1 MSNTL
6 YSISVPPQNGRS
18 PQAAIVLLHGWG
30 ANCQD
35 LAGLA
40 DYLNLSN
47 YQLVFPEAP
56 FPHPYNPIGK
66 MWYTFPQDY
75 RFLGGAEF
83 GDRAD
88 LATSRQQ
95 LIQFLTD
102 FSQIANIPFSQIIL
116 GGFSQGGA
124 MTLDVGV
131 RLPLA
136 GLMVLSG
143 YLHAPLQPQQ
153 TSLPPTLII
162 HGKQDQVVP
171 LQAAHQARDT
181 LQTLGV
187 TPTYQEYDMGHEIQP
202 VVFSQIQSFVKEFL
216 PIDNKL

>member
-1 MSNTL
+1 M
-6 YSISVPPQNGRS
+6 
-18 PQAAIVLLHGWG
+18 LHGWG

-40 DYLNLSN
+40 DYMDLSD

-56 FPHPYNPIGK
+56 FPHPYNPVGK
-66 MWYTFPQDY
+66 MWYSFPQDY
-75 RFLGGAEF
+75 SFLGKSEF

-88 LATSRQQ
+88 LSTSRDR
-95 LIQFLTD
+95 LIEFLTH
-102 FSQIANIPFSQIIL
+102 FTETSNIPFSRIIL

-136 GLMVLSG
+136 GLMILSG

-153 TSLPPTLII
+153 ASLPPTLMI
-162 HGKQDQVVP
+162 HGRQDQVVP
-171 LQAAHQARDT
+171 LQAAHQARDS
-181 LQTLGV
+181 LEAIGV
-187 TPTYQEYDMGHEIQP
+187 TLNYQEYDMGHEIQP
-202 VVFSQIQSFVKEFL
+202 IALRQIQSFVKEFL
-216 PIDNKL
+216 PIDNKP

>member
-1 MSNTL
+1 MSTTL

-18 PQAAIVLLHGWG
+18 PQGAVVLLHGWG

-35 LAGLA
+35 IAGLA
-40 DYLNLSN
+40 DYMDLSD

-56 FPHPYNPIGK
+56 FPHPYNPVGK
-66 MWYTFPQDY
+66 MWYNFPQDY

-88 LATSRQQ
+88 LSTSRQR
-95 LIQFLTD
+95 LIEFLTH
-102 FSQIANIPFSQIIL
+102 FTQTSNIPWSRIIL

-136 GLMVLSG
+136 GLMILSG

-153 TSLPPTLII
+153 TSLPPTLMI
-162 HGKQDQVVP
+162 HGRQDQVVP
-171 LQAAHQARDT
+171 LQAAHQARDS
-181 LQTLGV
+181 LVAIGI
-187 TPTYQEYDMGHEIQP
+187 TPNYQEYDMGHEIQP
-202 VVFSQIQSFVKEFL
+202 IALRQIQSFVKELL
-216 PIDNKL
+216 PTHNKP